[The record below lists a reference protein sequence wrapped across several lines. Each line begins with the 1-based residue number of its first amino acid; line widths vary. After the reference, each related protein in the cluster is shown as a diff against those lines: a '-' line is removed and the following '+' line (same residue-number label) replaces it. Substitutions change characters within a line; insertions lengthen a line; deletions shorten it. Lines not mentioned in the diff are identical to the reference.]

1 MSTKKEGNQ
10 YDKIFKENLES
21 VTLALIEKVLH
32 IQVASYEKM
41 PQEVQRTLERKPDQL
56 LKITD
61 KQGDTFLLQLEF
73 QLADEDK
80 MVDRM
85 LEYRAILNRKYD
97 FDIRQYVLFLSD
109 HVPQMSTRIEKENL
123 NFSFYLIQL
132 SQINYE
138 LFLSSDKGDE
148 IVFAVLGNFGSTTPE
163 EAAGLIV
170 QRLNQTS
177 PNQMERDR
185 HLQQLRV
192 LANLRKLTPFVEIM
206 IESISQYIKEEDDFL
221 FKKGQQKGKEEGMLE
236 GKAKGILEGKSEGKL
251 EGKLEGKVEAIVKF
265 LKDGILTTQQLVSYF
280 DVTEEFVEDLRKSLN
295 K

>member
-1 MSTKKEGNQ
+1 MSNKKEGNQ

-21 VTLALIEKVLH
+21 VTLALIEKVLQ
-32 IQVASYEKM
+32 IQIASYERL
-41 PQEVQRTLERKPDQL
+41 PQELQRTLERKPDQL

-61 KQGDTFLLQLEF
+61 KQGNTFLLQLEF
-73 QLADEDK
+73 QLADEER

-97 FDIRQYVLFLSD
+97 FNVRQYVLFLSD
-109 HVPQMSTRIEKENL
+109 QIPQMSTRIEKENL
-123 NFSFYLIQL
+123 TFSFYLIQL
-132 SQINYE
+132 SQIDYE

-148 IVFAVLGNFGSTTPE
+148 VVFAVLANFGTTTPE
-163 EAAGLIV
+163 TAASLIV

-177 PNQMERDR
+177 TSKVERDR

-221 FKKGQQKGKEEGMLE
+221 FKKGQLKGKEEGIE
-236 GKAKGILEGKSEGKL
+236 QKTRETIL
-251 EGKLEGKVEAIVKF
+251 KF
-265 LKDGILTTQQLVSYF
+265 LKDGVLTTQQLASYF

-295 K
+295 Q

>member
-1 MSTKKEGNQ
+1 MSNKKEGNQ

-21 VTLALIEKVLH
+21 VTLALIEKVLQ

-41 PQEVQRTLERKPDQL
+41 PLELQRTLERKPDQL

-61 KQGDTFLLQLEF
+61 KQGNTFLLQLEF
-73 QLADEDK
+73 QLADEER

-97 FDIRQYVLFLSD
+97 FNVRQYVLFLSD
-109 HVPQMSTRIEKENL
+109 QIPQMSTRIEKENL
-123 NFSFYLIQL
+123 TFSFYLIQL
-132 SQINYE
+132 SQIDYE

-148 IVFAVLGNFGSTTPE
+148 IVFAVLANFGTTTPE
-163 EAAGLIV
+163 TAASLIV

-177 PNQMERDR
+177 INKVERDR

-221 FKKGQQKGKEEGMLE
+221 FKKGQLKGKEEGI
-236 GKAKGILEGKSEGKL
+236 KEGKL
-251 EGKLEGKVEAIVKF
+251 EGIEQKTRETIVKF
-265 LKDGILTTQQLVSYF
+265 LKDGVLTTQQLASYF
-280 DVTEEFVEDLRKSLN
+280 DVTEEFVEDLRKNLN

>member
-41 PQEVQRTLERKPDQL
+41 PQELQRTLERKPDQL

-97 FDIRQYVLFLSD
+97 LDIRQYVLFLSD
-109 HVPQMSTRIEKENL
+109 QVPQMSTRIEKENL
-123 NFSFYLIQL
+123 IFSFYLIQL

-148 IVFAVLGNFGSTTPE
+148 IVFAVLGNFGDTTPE

-177 PNQMERDR
+177 PSQLERER

-206 IESISQYIKEEDDFL
+206 IESISQYIREEDDFL
-221 FKKGQQKGKEEGMLE
+221 FKKGQLKGKEEG
-236 GKAKGILEGKSEGKL
+236 KL
-251 EGKLEGKVEAIVKF
+251 EGEQKGKTEAILKF
-265 LKDGILTTQQLVSYF
+265 LKDNILTTQQLASYF
-280 DVTEEFVEDLRKSLN
+280 DVTEEFVEGLRKSLN